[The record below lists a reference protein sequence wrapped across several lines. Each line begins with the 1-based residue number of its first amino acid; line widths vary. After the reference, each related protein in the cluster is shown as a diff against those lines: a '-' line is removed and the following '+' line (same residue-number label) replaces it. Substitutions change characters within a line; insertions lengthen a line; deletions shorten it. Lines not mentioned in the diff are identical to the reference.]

1 MVNQNRHG
9 DSTIRRFLSTIAPSS
24 PPHPQAQTIRM
35 NLRRH
40 DDPTFCWR
48 VFEPS
53 KCMTIRRLIVNL
65 T

>member
-9 DSTIRRFLSTIAPSS
+9 NPTIRRFLPRAV
-24 PPHPQAQTIRM
+24 QAQTLCM
-35 NLRRH
+35 NLNRH
-40 DDPTFCWR
+40 DDPTIRWR